1 MSIKRALIKTAEK
14 FTGRN
19 CGSCR
24 YNRGGRCA
32 HPQEAMF
39 LKCWNSLTKPG
50 HTGKFERTVF
60 ALKVTDAQWE
70 SGVLS
75 DAEKLQLLKIKASLR
90 EASALAEES
99 GLVGTNAKKPIF
111 HDRDKEEYFR
121 AEFRCPECGTYLA
134 AYTYG
139 RASTANGLREEYRT
153 PKCNNCGQEID
164 WSGVPY
170 PDKSTEG

>member
-1 MSIKRALIKTAEK
+1 MSIKRVLIKTAEK

-24 YNRGGRCA
+24 FNRGGHCA

-60 ALKVTDAQWE
+60 ALKVTDTQWE

-90 EASALAEES
+90 EASTLAEES
-99 GLVGTNAKKPIF
+99 GLVGTNAKKPVF
-111 HDRDKEEYFR
+111 YDRDKEEYFR
-121 AEFRCPECGTYLA
+121 REFRCPECATYLA

-139 RASTANGLREEYRT
+139 RASTANGLPAEYRAK
-153 PKCNNCGQEID
+153 KCNNCGQEID

-170 PDKSTEG
+170 PDKNTEG

>member
-1 MSIKRALIKTAEK
+1 MSIKRALIKAAEK

-24 YNRGGRCA
+24 YNRGGHCA

-60 ALKVTDAQWE
+60 TLRVTEAQWE

-75 DAEKLQLLKIKASLR
+75 EFEKGQLQKIKANLR
-90 EASALAEES
+90 EASTLAKES
-99 GLVGTNAKKPIF
+99 GLM
-111 HDRDKEEYFR
+111 EEQ
-121 AEFRCPECGTYLA
+121 
-134 AYTYG
+134 
-139 RASTANGLREEYRT
+139 
-153 PKCNNCGQEID
+153 K
-164 WSGVPY
+164 
-170 PDKSTEG
+170 